1 MPAVQHW
8 MDVSRKRIDAICLN
22 SELPS
27 FKNTVVEL
35 EFSTK
40 ELNIV
45 SGCFF
50 NLNSAETNVDIQ
62 QIARELSPKLSL
74 FHNETL
80 LNQKLFNR
88 IKEVW
93 RKRQDFELSKEDNRL
108 LKETYE
114 GFVRNGALLQGE
126 QREQLKAY
134 SEKLSKL
141 SLSFGENVLKETQ
154 NFEYHTTHLEEL
166 DGLPEGTVE
175 AAKSLAK
182 SATKRAMFLG

>member
-1 MPAVQHW
+1 MNPLINFPKTPFQSLDFSSIKPEHFMPAALHW
-8 MDVSRKRIDAICLN
+8 MDVSRERIEAICLN

-27 FKNTVVEL
+27 FKNTLVEL

-40 ELNIV
+40 ELNLV

-50 NLNSAETNVDIQ
+50 NLNSAETNEDIQ
-62 QIARELSPKLSL
+62 RIARELSPKLSS

-80 LNQKLFNR
+80 LNQKLFHR

-114 GFVRNGALLQGE
+114 GFVR
-126 QREQLKAY
+126 
-134 SEKLSKL
+134 
-141 SLSFGENVLKETQ
+141 
-154 NFEYHTTHLEEL
+154 
-166 DGLPEGTVE
+166 
-175 AAKSLAK
+175 
-182 SATKRAMFLG
+182 